1 MMGDDFPEIYTYR
14 KTQRLCHPAKDLFKY
29 SFLMEAIMDSF
40 KNDKEDAVSIET
52 VSSLKHKNSP

>member
-14 KTQRLCHPAKDLFKY
+14 KTQRLCHPAKDLYEY
-29 SFLMEAIMDSF
+29 SFSMETRRDSF

-52 VSSLKHKNSP
+52 ASSLKHKKSS